1 MKPREHFPLTL
12 NMFRSLQVG
21 LIWGFFLIS
30 AAFLSFNTFTVT
42 GNVDMKPSGLKTRLS
57 CTRFMSVPEHL
68 ISVMNAET
76 SKSAFWANFQGSHH
90 HVGQVA
96 VPGQLSGSKEQ
107 RQPHL
112 FVFESVFFFPQNL
125 NLFFSPESF
134 M

>member
-1 MKPREHFPLTL
+1 MKPREHFPFTL
-12 NMFRSLQVG
+12 NMFRSLRVG

-96 VPGQLSGSKEQ
+96 VPVNFLAQRNNGSHIFLCLS
-107 RQPHL
+107 P
-112 FVFESVFFFPQNL
+112 FFFFPQNL